1 MKAGQWDLVA
11 GNAPAQKY
19 FSTRRENEAKASVDL
34 EVEYLESWEVKKT
47 RNCDDDHDYAF
58 TNIYYP
64 EANDR
69 DDKPQYASKKGMW
82 RIHDN

>member
-1 MKAGQWDLVA
+1 MRSK
-11 GNAPAQKY
+11 
-19 FSTRRENEAKASVDL
+19 
-34 EVEYLESWEVKKT
+34 KKT
-47 RNCDDDHDYAF
+47 RNCDEDHDYAF

-69 DDKPQYASKKGMW
+69 DDKPQHASKKGMW